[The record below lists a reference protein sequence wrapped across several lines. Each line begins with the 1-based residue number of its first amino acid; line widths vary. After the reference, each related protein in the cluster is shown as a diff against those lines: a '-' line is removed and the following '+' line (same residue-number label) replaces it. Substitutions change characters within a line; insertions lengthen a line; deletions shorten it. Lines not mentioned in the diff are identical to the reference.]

1 MKSGRQTPPLYNIFA
16 QDSLIWWSTDK
27 TMMVVNLGYEVLILG
42 DYGLNVDKVYSK
54 VGEVKI
60 FSLDQ
65 PSWKLFSYQPEL
77 GQISFENR
85 DFYGDLHFQM

>member
-1 MKSGRQTPPLYNIFA
+1 
-16 QDSLIWWSTDK
+16 
-27 TMMVVNLGYEVLILG
+27 MMVNLGNEVLILV
-42 DYGLNVDKVYSK
+42 DYGLNVNKVYLK
-54 VGEVKI
+54 AGELQM
-60 FSLDQ
+60 FPLDQ